1 MARFNLTRAPYEAGT
16 QFTCFPG
23 TKVQILTLPPADLA
37 DFPHAF
43 VGCARTDAAV
53 IVSHLARLDMM
64 PLMSFAA
71 TATEFAGEDVCTYKH
86 THTHTHTHTPLSGWR
101 VAVLPRVSFYVLFVL
116 GKLKGGKRGEKKI
129 MRVAP

>member
-1 MARFNLTRAPYEAGT
+1 MIALFNLTRATYE
-16 QFTCFPG
+16 
-23 TKVQILTLPPADLA
+23 ADLA

-71 TATEFAGEDVCTYKH
+71 TATEFAGEDVCTYTH
-86 THTHTHTHTPLSGWR
+86 THTHTHTHTIEWMEGQCACLEC
-101 VAVLPRVSFYVLFVL
+101 LFMYL
-116 GKLKGGKRGEKKI
+116 CRGS
-129 MRVAP
+129 

>member
-1 MARFNLTRAPYEAGT
+1 MLYWY
-16 QFTCFPG
+16 
-23 TKVQILTLPPADLA
+23 KVQVLTLPPADRA

-71 TATEFAGEDVCTYKH
+71 TATEFAGEDVCTYTH

-101 VAVLPRVSFYVLFVL
+101 VNVLASSVFLCLPVL
-116 GKLKGGKRGEKKI
+116 GKLKGGKKRGEKY
-129 MRVAP
+129 